1 MDETT
6 RETVKVLVRV
16 RPPNAREIDSG
27 YAKAVHAHGGNGS
40 DACTTLSIARPAN
53 ASGKGALSFAYDHVC
68 DETSTQREIFDF
80 VGASVVDGVVDGFHG
95 CILAYGQTGAG
106 KTYSM
111 QGMTSSSD
119 GSGGMGGE
127 DDDDVVMMDEDE
139 ETDVGAEDMDGAHAG
154 LIPRVLKRL
163 FKRVDDERAAA
174 LNSGGNAEFE
184 VKCSYLEIY
193 NETLRD
199 LLMSGE
205 YDGPAPNIREDGKR
219 GTFVENLLEER
230 VVGAEQTYEAFLRG
244 AANRRVG
251 QTNMNAD
258 SSRSHS
264 VFTIS
269 VTSTVKSDASAP
281 TTKKSALLHLVDLA
295 GSERQKSTDAAG
307 ERLKEASAINKSLSA
322 LGNVIKA
329 LVDLA
334 DGKERHVPYRDSKLT
349 FLLKDALG
357 GRSRCTLLACVSPAH
372 VNLEETMSTL
382 KFAQRAKLVKVRA
395 VANEEAVGSSEELVA
410 EVSRLRA
417 LLAEGGGHAGGG
429 GGHAFTG
436 DASAKIFELEDM
448 MAKANRA
455 AAAAAKDSEEE
466 LEKLKAKLENAKDLC
481 ACLDKNL
488 QSAKMVIR
496 LRDEALKKKLLSP
509 ESVNAEIEELKKQVE
524 HPPEVVRVRIEL
536 AALQERA
543 ERLQAENER
552 SANRGRLATAENE
565 LKDLR
570 KLIVAEGELAAKA
583 LDEKA
588 SAMRE
593 KEETDERNKTLEER
607 VAAAERRA
615 TECEEIA
622 ESARSAQL
630 AAEVLENE
638 HKMAKESAEA
648 DRARIEATFQEN
660 KEVMEEMFSKLESLM
675 AYKAAAE
682 KEKATL
688 EARVEE
694 AAAKAAGANSSFEE
708 TVAALDSAREELAK
722 AKGEMDAAL
731 EAQKEELERSAAA
744 SRAEFEAEIES
755 RSRAHESVV
764 AELKTTHEAEMSRLQ
779 REHEDA
785 IVEAKSEGAGSAEAM
800 RAEHDAEMEAQA
812 KRLEEAFAERTAEL
826 EASHARAL
834 DALRAENEVAIQ
846 KMREEHEAN
855 KSELVAAHDAKM
867 SAQSRAFAEQIEK
880 INAAQAKAIAALE
893 HKHAE
898 EISDVNAKLNA
909 ALEQGESSESSEEA
923 HNAELAALNEE
934 HTKALDELE
943 SEYKAQI
950 ADLEKELAVKDERNA
965 EAQAVLREELVSEHA
980 TALEEQKGLLSAAF
994 AADIRSAEKKLAA
1007 AKEEISRA
1015 KSAAA
1020 AEFSAASNAQTQIRQ
1035 LQELVEAKDDEI
1047 RSLERRVL
1055 SSSQGDDAGAASD
1068 AQSRADARLDAAKA
1082 ARKRAE
1088 ERAHDMENKMS
1099 DLTRE
1104 VEEAKS
1110 AAAASKSK
1118 ASAARSRI
1126 DSLEMALHAAKVEIA
1141 HLKGIEPPASVAKT
1155 PARTPSRTPATKRP
1169 LAGRTPSRTPAT
1181 MGTAR
1186 RVLSAVNAEAP
1197 PASPSQHRPVKHMRF
1212 DDSPDV
1218 SAKKPTESTTTTTR
1232 PELQGIRRGTG
1243 RLLSK
1248 PAVRVQQADVKPP
1261 AEQ

>member
-27 YAKAVHAHGGNGS
+27 YAKAVHAHGGGHGS
-40 DACTTLSIARPAN
+40 DGATTLSIARPAN

-68 DETSTQREIFDF
+68 DETSTQREIFDL

-111 QGMTSSSD
+111 QGMTT
-119 GSGGMGGE
+119 GEGERGGVGDE
-127 DDDDVVMMDEDE
+127 DDDDVVMMDARE
-139 ETDVGAEDMDGAHAG
+139 ENDDVGTEDMDGAHAG

-174 LNSGGNAEFE
+174 LNAGGNAEFE

-410 EVSRLRA
+410 EVGRLRA
-417 LLAEGGGHAGGG
+417 LLAEGGGNSGGG
-429 GGHAFTG
+429 FSG

-593 KEETDERNKTLEER
+593 KEETDVRNKMLEER
-607 VAAAERRA
+607 VVAAERRA
-615 TECEEIA
+615 TECEAIA

-708 TVAALDSAREELAK
+708 TVAALESTREELAK

-744 SRAEFEAEIES
+744 SRAEFEAELES
-755 RSRAHESVV
+755 RSRAHESAV

-800 RAEHDAEMEAQA
+800 RVEHVAEMEAQA
-812 KRLEEAFAERTAEL
+812 KRLEEAFAERAAEL

-834 DALRAENEVAIQ
+834 DALRAENEVAMQ
-846 KMREEHEAN
+846 KIREEHEAN
-855 KSELVAAHDAKM
+855 KSELVAAHDSKM

-880 INAAQAKAIAALE
+880 INAAQAEAIAALE

-898 EISDVNAKLNA
+898 EVSDINAKLSA

-923 HNAELAALNEE
+923 HNAELVALNEE
-934 HTKALDELE
+934 HTKALGELE

-950 ADLEKELAVKDERNA
+950 ADLEKELAAKDESNA
-965 EAQAVLREELVSEHA
+965 EAQVVLREELVSEHA
-980 TALEEQKGLLSAAF
+980 AALEEQKGLLSAAF
-994 AADIRSAEKKLAA
+994 AADIRNAEKKLAA

-1055 SSSQGDDAGAASD
+1055 SSSQGDAGAASD

-1088 ERAHDMENKMS
+1088 ERAHDMENKVS

-1141 HLKGIEPPASVAKT
+1141 HLKGIEPPASVVKT

-1218 SAKKPTESTTTTTR
+1218 SAKKPTESPTTTTTTR

-1248 PAVRVQQADVKPP
+1248 PAVRVQADVKPP

>member
-27 YAKAVHAHGGNGS
+27 YAKAVHAHGS
-40 DACTTLSIARPAN
+40 PDATTLSIARPAN

-111 QGMTSSSD
+111 QGMTSSS
-119 GSGGMGGE
+119 GEERRGGGDE

-139 ETDVGAEDMDGAHAG
+139 ENDVGCDDDLDGAHAG

-174 LNSGGNAEFE
+174 MHAGGNAEFE

-269 VTSTVKSDASAP
+269 VTSTVKSGASAP

-417 LLAEGGGHAGGG
+417 LLAEGGSHAGGG

-436 DASAKIFELEDM
+436 DASAKVFELEDM

-455 AAAAAKDSEEE
+455 AAAAAKDSEQE

-607 VAAAERRA
+607 VVAAERRA

-708 TVAALDSAREELAK
+708 TVAALESTREELAK

-744 SRAEFEAEIES
+744 SRAEFEAELES
-755 RSRAHESVV
+755 RSRAHESAV

-800 RAEHDAEMEAQA
+800 RAEHGAEMEAQA

-834 DALRAENEVAIQ
+834 DALHAENEVAMQ

-855 KSELVAAHDAKM
+855 KSQLVAAHDSKM

-880 INAAQAKAIAALE
+880 INAAQAEAIAALE

-923 HNAELAALNEE
+923 HNAELVALNEE
-934 HTKALDELE
+934 HTKALGELE

-950 ADLEKELAVKDERNA
+950 ADLEKELAVKDEANA

-1055 SSSQGDDAGAASD
+1055 SSSSQGDDAVAASD

-1218 SAKKPTESTTTTTR
+1218 SAKKPTESATTR

-1248 PAVRVQQADVKPP
+1248 PAVRVQADVKPP

>member
-119 GSGGMGGE
+119 GSAGMG

-139 ETDVGAEDMDGAHAG
+139 ENDDAVGAEDMDGAHAG

-174 LNSGGNAEFE
+174 MHAGGNAEFE

-417 LLAEGGGHAGGG
+417 LLAEGGSHG

-607 VAAAERRA
+607 VVAAERRA

-708 TVAALDSAREELAK
+708 TVAALESTREELAK

-744 SRAEFEAEIES
+744 SRAEFEAELES
-755 RSRAHESVV
+755 RSRAHESAV
-764 AELKTTHEAEMSRLQ
+764 AELKTTHEAAMSRLQ

-785 IVEAKSEGAGSAEAM
+785 IVEAKSEGAGSAEVM

-812 KRLEEAFAERTAEL
+812 KRLEEAFAERTVEL

-834 DALRAENEVAIQ
+834 DALRAENEVAMQ

-855 KSELVAAHDAKM
+855 KSELVAAHDSKM

-880 INAAQAKAIAALE
+880 INAAQAEAIAALE

-923 HNAELAALNEE
+923 HNAELVALNEE
-934 HTKALDELE
+934 HTKALGELE

-950 ADLEKELAVKDERNA
+950 ADLEKMLAVKDEANA

-1055 SSSQGDDAGAASD
+1055 SSSTQGDDAGAASD
-1068 AQSRADARLDAAKA
+1068 VQSRADARLDAAKA

-1088 ERAHDMENKMS
+1088 ERAHDMENKIS

-1218 SAKKPTESTTTTTR
+1218 SAKKPTESATTTTR

-1248 PAVRVQQADVKPP
+1248 PAVRVQADVKPP

>member
-27 YAKAVHAHGGNGS
+27 YAKAVHAHGGNGGS
-40 DACTTLSIARPAN
+40 DACATLSIARPAN

-119 GSGGMGGE
+119 GSAGMGD

-139 ETDVGAEDMDGAHAG
+139 ENDVGTDDLDGAHAG

-163 FKRVDDERAAA
+163 FKRVDDERAAVMHA
-174 LNSGGNAEFE
+174 GGNAEFE

-417 LLAEGGGHAGGG
+417 LLAEGGSHA

-607 VAAAERRA
+607 VVAAERRE

-708 TVAALDSAREELAK
+708 MVAALESTREELAK

-744 SRAEFEAEIES
+744 SRAGFEAELES
-755 RSRAHESVV
+755 RSRAHESAV

-834 DALRAENEVAIQ
+834 DALRAENEVTMQ

-855 KSELVAAHDAKM
+855 KSELVAAHDSKM

-880 INAAQAKAIAALE
+880 INAAQAEAIAALE

-923 HNAELAALNEE
+923 HNAELVALNEE
-934 HTKALDELE
+934 HTKALGELE

-950 ADLEKELAVKDERNA
+950 ADLEKELAVKDEANA

-980 TALEEQKGLLSAAF
+980 TALEDQKGLLSAAF

-1068 AQSRADARLDAAKA
+1068 AQSRADGRLDAAKA

-1197 PASPSQHRPVKHMRF
+1197 PASPSEHRPVKHMRF

-1218 SAKKPTESTTTTTR
+1218 SAKKPTESTTTR

-1248 PAVRVQQADVKPP
+1248 PAVRVQADVKPP

>member
-27 YAKAVHAHGGNGS
+27 YAKAVHAHGGSPDGG
-40 DACTTLSIARPAN
+40 ATTTLSIARPAN
-53 ASGKGALSFAYDHVC
+53 ASGKGSLSFAYDHVC
-68 DETSTQREIFDF
+68 DETSTQREIFDL

-111 QGMTSSSD
+111 QGMTTSGED
-119 GSGGMGGE
+119 GGGMGD

-139 ETDVGAEDMDGAHAG
+139 ENEDDDVGAEDMDGAHAG

-174 LNSGGNAEFE
+174 LNAGGNAEFE

-410 EVSRLRA
+410 EVGRLRA
-417 LLAEGGGHAGGG
+417 LLAEGGGNAGGG
-429 GGHAFTG
+429 FSG

-570 KLIVAEGELAAKA
+570 KLIVTEGELAAKA

-593 KEETDERNKTLEER
+593 KEETDDRNKRLEER
-607 VAAAERRA
+607 VVAAERRA

-708 TVAALDSAREELAK
+708 TVAALESTREELAK

-731 EAQKEELERSAAA
+731 EAQKAELERSAAA
-744 SRAEFEAEIES
+744 SRAEFEAELES
-755 RSRAHESVV
+755 RSRAHECAV
-764 AELKTTHEAEMSRLQ
+764 AELKTAHEAEMSRLQ

-800 RAEHDAEMEAQA
+800 RVEHGAEMEAQA

-855 KSELVAAHDAKM
+855 KSELVAAHDSKM

-880 INAAQAKAIAALE
+880 INAAQAEAIAALE

-909 ALEQGESSESSEEA
+909 ALERGESSESSEEA
-923 HNAELAALNEE
+923 HNAELVALNEE
-934 HTKALDELE
+934 HTKALGELE

-950 ADLEKELAVKDERNA
+950 ADLEKELAAKDEANA

-994 AADIRSAEKKLAA
+994 AADIRNAEKKLAA

-1055 SSSQGDDAGAASD
+1055 SFSSQDDAGAVSD

-1218 SAKKPTESTTTTTR
+1218 SAKKPTETR

-1248 PAVRVQQADVKPP
+1248 PAVRVQADVKPP
-1261 AEQ
+1261 AKQ

>member
-119 GSGGMGGE
+119 GSAGMG

-139 ETDVGAEDMDGAHAG
+139 ENDDAVGAEDMDGAHAG

-174 LNSGGNAEFE
+174 MHAGGNAEFE

-417 LLAEGGGHAGGG
+417 LLAEGGSHG

-607 VAAAERRA
+607 VVAAERRA

-708 TVAALDSAREELAK
+708 TVAALESTREELAK

-744 SRAEFEAEIES
+744 SRAEFEAELES
-755 RSRAHESVV
+755 RSRAHESAV
-764 AELKTTHEAEMSRLQ
+764 AELKTTHEAAMSRLQ

-812 KRLEEAFAERTAEL
+812 KRLEEAFAERTVEL

-834 DALRAENEVAIQ
+834 DALRAENEVAMQ

-855 KSELVAAHDAKM
+855 KSELVAAHDSKM

-880 INAAQAKAIAALE
+880 INAAQAEAIAALE

-923 HNAELAALNEE
+923 HNAELVALNEE
-934 HTKALDELE
+934 HTKALGELE

-950 ADLEKELAVKDERNA
+950 ADLEKMLAVKDEANA

-1055 SSSQGDDAGAASD
+1055 SSSTQGDNAGAASD
-1068 AQSRADARLDAAKA
+1068 VQSRADARLDAAKA

-1088 ERAHDMENKMS
+1088 ERAHDMENKIS

-1218 SAKKPTESTTTTTR
+1218 SAKKPTESATTTTR

-1248 PAVRVQQADVKPP
+1248 PAVRVQADVKPP
-1261 AEQ
+1261 AKQ

>member
-119 GSGGMGGE
+119 GSAGMG

-139 ETDVGAEDMDGAHAG
+139 ENDDAVGAEDMDGAHAG

-174 LNSGGNAEFE
+174 MHAGGNAEFE

-417 LLAEGGGHAGGG
+417 LLAEGGSHG

-607 VAAAERRA
+607 VVAAERRA

-708 TVAALDSAREELAK
+708 TVAALESTREELAK

-744 SRAEFEAEIES
+744 SRAEFEAELES
-755 RSRAHESVV
+755 RSRAHESAV
-764 AELKTTHEAEMSRLQ
+764 AELKTTHEAAMSRLQ

-812 KRLEEAFAERTAEL
+812 KRLEEAFAERTVEL

-834 DALRAENEVAIQ
+834 DALRAENEVAMQ

-855 KSELVAAHDAKM
+855 KSELVAAHDSKM

-880 INAAQAKAIAALE
+880 INAAQAEAIAALE

-923 HNAELAALNEE
+923 HNAELVALNEE
-934 HTKALDELE
+934 HTKALGELE

-950 ADLEKELAVKDERNA
+950 ADLEKMLAVKDEANA

-1055 SSSQGDDAGAASD
+1055 SSSQGDDAVAASD

-1088 ERAHDMENKMS
+1088 ERAHDMENKIS

-1218 SAKKPTESTTTTTR
+1218 SAKKPTESATTTTR

-1248 PAVRVQQADVKPP
+1248 PAVRVQADVKPP

>member
-119 GSGGMGGE
+119 GSAGMG

-139 ETDVGAEDMDGAHAG
+139 ENDDAVGAEDMDGAHAG

-174 LNSGGNAEFE
+174 MHAGGNAEFE

-417 LLAEGGGHAGGG
+417 LLAEGGSHG

-593 KEETDERNKTLEER
+593 KEETDVRNKMLEER
-607 VAAAERRA
+607 VVAAERRA

-708 TVAALDSAREELAK
+708 TVAALESTREELAK

-744 SRAEFEAEIES
+744 SRAEFEAELES
-755 RSRAHESVV
+755 RSRAHESAV
-764 AELKTTHEAEMSRLQ
+764 AELKTTHEAAMSRLQ

-812 KRLEEAFAERTAEL
+812 KRLEEAFAERTVEL

-834 DALRAENEVAIQ
+834 DALRAENEVAMQ

-855 KSELVAAHDAKM
+855 KSELVAAHDSKM

-880 INAAQAKAIAALE
+880 INAAQAEAIAALE

-923 HNAELAALNEE
+923 HNAELVALNEE
-934 HTKALDELE
+934 HTKALGELE

-950 ADLEKELAVKDERNA
+950 ADLEKMLAVKDEANA

-1055 SSSQGDDAGAASD
+1055 SSSTQGDNAGAASD
-1068 AQSRADARLDAAKA
+1068 VQSRADARLDAAKA

-1088 ERAHDMENKMS
+1088 ERAHDMENKVS

-1218 SAKKPTESTTTTTR
+1218 SAKKPTESATTTR

-1248 PAVRVQQADVKPP
+1248 PAVRVQADVKPP

>member
-1 MDETT
+1 MTEPTP

-27 YAKAVHAHGGNGS
+27 YAKAVHAHGG
-40 DACTTLSIARPAN
+40 DAPTTLSIARPAN
-53 ASGKGALSFAYDHVC
+53 ASGKGPLSFAYDHVC
-68 DETSTQREIFDF
+68 DETSTQREIFDL
-80 VGASVVDGVVDGFHG
+80 VGASVVDGVVDGYHG

-111 QGMTSSSD
+111 QGMTGD
-119 GSGGMGGE
+119 GDDDAVGSFGDRG
-127 DDDDVVMMDEDE
+127 DDDDVVMMDEDAK
-139 ETDVGAEDMDGAHAG
+139 DAASGDLDGAHAG

-174 LNSGGNAEFE
+174 AQAGGDAVFE

-269 VTSTVKSDASAP
+269 VTSTSKADASAT

-395 VANEEAVGSSEELVA
+395 VANEEAVGSSEELIA
-410 EVSRLRA
+410 EVGRLRA
-417 LLAEGGGHAGGG
+417 LLAEGGGNVGGG
-429 GGHAFTG
+429 NFTGGNFTG
-436 DASAKIFELEDM
+436 DASAKIAELEDM

-455 AAAAAKDSEEE
+455 AAAAAKDGEEE

-588 SAMRE
+588 LAMRE
-593 KEETDERNKTLEER
+593 KEETDCRNKTLEESIQ
-607 VAAAERRA
+607 AAERRA
-615 TECEEIA
+615 TECQEIA
-622 ESARSAQL
+622 ESARAAQL

-638 HKMAKESAEA
+638 HRMARESAEA

-682 KEKATL
+682 KEKAAL

-708 TVAALDSAREELAK
+708 TVAALESTREELSK
-722 AKGEMDAAL
+722 AKGEIQAAL

-744 SRAEFEAEIES
+744 SRAEFEAELEA
-755 RSRAHESVV
+755 RSRAHES
-764 AELKTTHEAEMSRLQ
+764 AISELNMKHEAEMDRLR

-785 IVEAKSEGAGSAEAM
+785 VAEAKSEGAGSAEAM
-800 RAEHDAEMEAQA
+800 RAEHAAEMEAQA
-812 KRLEEAFAERTAEL
+812 KRLEEAFVERTSEL
-826 EASHARAL
+826 EASHARTL

-855 KSELVAAHDAKM
+855 KSELVAVHDSKM

-880 INAAQAKAIAALE
+880 INAAQAEAIAALE

-909 ALEQGESSESSEEA
+909 ALEQGASSESSEEA
-923 HNAELAALNEE
+923 HNAELVALNEE
-934 HTKALDELE
+934 HTKALGELE

-950 ADLEKELAVKDERNA
+950 ADLEKELAAKDEANA
-965 EAQAVLREELVSEHA
+965 KAQDALREELVSEHA
-980 TALEEQKGLLSAAF
+980 TALEEQKGLLSTAF
-994 AADIRSAEKKLAA
+994 AADIRNAEKKLAA

-1055 SSSQGDDAGAASD
+1055 SSSQGDDAGALSD

-1099 DLTRE
+1099 DLARE

-1141 HLKGIEPPASVAKT
+1141 HLKGVEPPASVAKT
-1155 PARTPSRTPATKRP
+1155 PSRTPSRTPAIKRP
-1169 LAGRTPSRTPAT
+1169 LAGRTPGRTPAT

-1186 RVLSAVNAEAP
+1186 RILSDVNAEAP

-1212 DDSPDV
+1212 DDSPGV
-1218 SAKKPTESTTTTTR
+1218 AAKKPTESTTSR
-1232 PELQGIRRGTG
+1232 PELQGVRRGTG
-1243 RLLSK
+1243 RLLAK
-1248 PAVRVQQADVKPP
+1248 PAMRVQADKPP
-1261 AEQ
+1261 AAEQ